1 MLIIDRILWFV
12 NSGIKFIIVA
22 VIALMIVRMIA
33 DAMDLNPFAW
43 TSRTVRR
50 LSDGLVVPVRGG
62 LRVCRGRA
70 AREGGL
76 RGFGIDVKF
85 APIVVIL
92 IAILL
97 GWFVLQLVGTIAGM
111 VEGIIESARS
121 GAVFRLIGFII
132 YGLISIYT
140 LFIIIRI
147 VFSWGMLSHT
157 NRLMRFL
164 VDVTEPLLGPLRRMI
179 PTLGW
184 LDISPLVA
192 ILILW
197 LLQQAVAGTL
207 LASPVRTF

>member
-12 NSGIKFIIVA
+12 NSGIKVIIVA

-50 LSDGLVVPVRGG
+50 LSDGLVVPVRS
-62 LRVCRGRA
+62 
-70 AREGGL
+70 GL
-76 RGFGIDVKF
+76 RGFGIEVKF

-147 VFSWGMLSHT
+147 VFSWGMLSYT

-197 LLQQAVAGTL
+197 LFQQAVAGTL
-207 LASPVRTF
+207 LSGPYRSF

>member
-1 MLIIDRILWFV
+1 MLIFDRIIWFIS
-12 NSGIKFIIVA
+12 NGINVLIVA
-22 VIALMIVRMIA
+22 VIVLMILRLIT
-33 DAMDLNPFAW
+33 DAMDLNPFGW

-62 LRVCRGRA
+62 LR
-70 AREGGL
+70 
-76 RGFGIDVKF
+76 GFGIDTKF

-97 GWFVLQLVGTIAGM
+97 GYFVLQLVGMIATM
-111 VEGIIESARS
+111 TEGIIESARS

-132 YGLISIYT
+132 YGLISIYI

-147 VFSWGMLSHT
+147 VFSWGMLSYT
-157 NRLMRFL
+157 NRVMRFL

-207 LASPVRTF
+207 LASPFRNF